1 MHKVFVDTSAWIA
14 YFSRDDAHHAA
25 VFQAFNSAIEEKS
38 VICTSNYVFD
48 ETVTRLLY
56 DASWNYTSKFINFI
70 TQSVTG
76 RSIVKLWV
84 DEQIE
89 VEALGVVEKYH
100 EHKLSFTDATTVVL
114 VKNFKIDSI
123 LSLDSDFVK
132 LGLSVLPA

>member
-14 YFSRDDAHHAA
+14 YFSRDDEYHTA
-25 VFQAFNSAIEEKS
+25 VFQAFKSAIEEKI

-56 DASWNYTSKFINFI
+56 DASWSYASRFIKFIS
-70 TQSVTG
+70 QSVTAK
-76 RSIVKLWV
+76 SIVKLWV
-84 DEQIE
+84 DEQVE

-114 VKNFKIDSI
+114 VKLFKIDSI

>member
-14 YFSRDDAHHAA
+14 YFSRDDEYHNA
-25 VFQAFNSAIEEKS
+25 VFQAFKSAIEEKI

-56 DASWNYTSKFINFI
+56 DASWSYASRFIKFIS
-70 TQSVTG
+70 QSVTAK
-76 RSIVKLWV
+76 SIVKLWV
-84 DEQIE
+84 DEQVE

-114 VKNFKIDSI
+114 VKHFKIDTI

-132 LGLSVLPA
+132 LGLSVLPD